1 MPKRYL
7 LLVATFLLSV
17 LLYVDRVCISAAKD
31 GITTDLQLTD
41 QQIGWAFSAFALGYA
56 LCQTP
61 AGAMADRFGPRRL
74 LTVVVVLWSIFTGLT
89 GMVRGLASLI
99 FVRALFGA
107 GEAGA
112 FPGMARAIYAWL
124 PVSERGIAQGIN
136 FSGSRL
142 GAAFALPVVAM
153 LIDSLGWRMTFA
165 VLMGVSLVWPLAWFW
180 WFRDDPA
187 DFQGLSDEERQYI
200 LASRQQPRSEEP
212 EPLSAGR
219 LFGSRNLWF
228 TMIQY
233 FCSNFTF
240 YFALTWWFP
249 HLKKNLR
256 ARNHRSGLAGVGAV
270 ALRGSGKHLF
280 WLDGR
285 CPLPPWARELVASL
299 PSHAWFHSRRGGSDR
314 QCRPNDCLQRCGLVL
329 TRDFWCRHDAES
341 VVVVLHRHRRSA
353 FWGRFGHDEHGRQH
367 RQLCDSARLPVSPRL
382 DRQYRDI
389 LVRWRRSE
397 SARHLD
403 VDPDEFG
410 RSDRVNYRGKIG
422 SC

>member
-249 HLKKNLR
+249 HLKKTYELGTTEAGWLASVPLLCGAAGNIFSGWMVDALYR
-256 ARNHRSGLAGVGAV
+256 RGLANWSRRFPAMLGFTLAAVGLIASADQTTAYSAVGWFSLAIFGADMTLSPSWSFCIDIGGPHSGAVSGTMNMAGNIGSFVTALAYPYLLAWTGNTETFLYVGAGLNLL
-270 ALRGSGKHLF
+270 AILMWTLMNS
-280 WLDGR
+280 
-285 CPLPPWARELVASL
+285 E
-299 PSHAWFHSRRGGSDR
+299 DR
-314 QCRPNDCLQRCGLVL
+314 I
-329 TRDFWCRHDAES
+329 A
-341 VVVVLHRHRRSA
+341 
-353 FWGRFGHDEHGRQH
+353 
-367 RQLCDSARLPVSPRL
+367 
-382 DRQYRDI
+382 
-389 LVRWRRSE
+389 
-397 SARHLD
+397 
-403 VDPDEFG
+403 
-410 RSDRVNYRGKIG
+410 
-422 SC
+422 